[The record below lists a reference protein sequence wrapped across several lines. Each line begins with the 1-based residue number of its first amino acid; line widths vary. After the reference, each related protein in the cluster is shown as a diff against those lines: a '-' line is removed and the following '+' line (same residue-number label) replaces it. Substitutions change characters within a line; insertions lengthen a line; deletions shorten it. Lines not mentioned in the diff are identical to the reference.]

1 MASRSV
7 VPGILFMIGC
17 TIMFAIGSAV
27 SKWQVATYP
36 VGEILF
42 VRALVSIVVVS
53 LIVLP
58 RTGLMVFRTRRLRDH
73 ATRSITQAGAQ
84 TCIMIA
90 LGLMPLASVIAVN
103 FSAPLFATLFSA
115 LIFREVAGP
124 ARWAALVVGFGG
136 VLIVTHPGADTF
148 QIGFLFAI
156 ANAVLFGLVTAG
168 VRSMTNTESPG
179 TLTMWQMVMLTVIF
193 AAALPFGFVMPTL
206 VDGGLMLVN
215 GVSNAIGQYWWTR
228 ALHLAPAGA
237 VGPFYYLS
245 LVWAM
250 GIGFMVWGDVP
261 TVHLLIGSAV
271 VVASGLALL
280 WHETG
285 RKKG

>member
-7 VPGILFMIGC
+7 VSGILFMIGC

-42 VRALVSIVVVS
+42 VRVLVSLVTVS
-53 LIVLP
+53 IIILP
-58 RTGLMVFRTRRLRDH
+58 KTGLEVFRTRRLRDH
-73 ATRSITQAGAQ
+73 VTRSVTQAAAQ

-90 LGLMPLASVIAVN
+90 LSLMPLASVIAVN

-115 LIFREVAGP
+115 LIFKETAGR
-124 ARWAALVVGFGG
+124 ARWAALVAGFAG
-136 VLIVTHPGADTF
+136 VLIVTHPGAETF

-156 ANAVLFGLVTAG
+156 GNAVLYGLVTAG
-168 VRSMTNTESPG
+168 VRSMTRTESPA

-193 AAALPFGFVMPTL
+193 TAALPFGFVMPT
-206 VDGGLMLVN
+206 VWDGVLMLVN
-215 GVSNAIGQYWWTR
+215 GVSNAIGQYWWTK

-250 GIGFMVWGDVP
+250 GIGFLVWGDVP